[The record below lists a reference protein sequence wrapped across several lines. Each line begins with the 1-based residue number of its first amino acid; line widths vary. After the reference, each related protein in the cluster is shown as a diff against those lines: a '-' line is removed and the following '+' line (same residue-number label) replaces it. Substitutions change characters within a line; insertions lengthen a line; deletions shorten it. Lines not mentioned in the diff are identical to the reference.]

1 MRRPWHPVRMDG
13 PLPLSALLSQVLVAF
28 TIEFDNE
35 AEHRMPHTTTRHGA
49 ASGLLRGPWLVSLAM
64 YANCM
69 QHMGDEPISLLELER
84 RARTHTNLHG
94 MQRWGYITVAPDP
107 ADKRAK
113 PPQSAWLVRPTPV
126 GRDAQQIWYG
136 LFRVIE
142 KRWRTRFGDELV
154 DRLREA
160 LFPVVAQLDPRLP
173 DCLPILGY
181 GLLCAGP
188 NPKLPAPPPAPD
200 PADLPLSALLS
211 KTLLAF
217 ALEFE
222 AKSRLS
228 LAISANVMRVLDPT
242 GVEVRQL
249 PFLSGVSKES
259 ISMAMGILRKFRL
272 SVVEPNPAGTP
283 WKLLRPTPLG
293 VTVQANYHQA
303 DAGVE
308 KEWQA
313 RFGPEALR
321 KLREPLE
328 ELVQD
333 GTPNHSPLF
342 AGLEPYPEGWRAAVR
357 KPQILP
363 HFPMVLH
370 RGAYPDGS

>member
-1 MRRPWHPVRMDG
+1 MDG

-49 ASGLLRGPWLVSLAM
+49 ASSLLRGPWLVSLVM
-64 YANCM
+64 YANCL
-69 QHMGDEPISLLELER
+69 QHLGEQPISLLELEG

-94 MQRWGYITVAPDP
+94 MQRWGYIRVAPDP

-113 PPQSAWLVRPTPV
+113 PPQSAWLVRPTV
-126 GRDAQQIWYG
+126 AGQAATEIWRP
-136 LFRVIE
+136 LFGVIE
-142 KRWRTRFGDELV
+142 RRWRSRFGDELV

-160 LFPVVAQLDPRLP
+160 LCSLVVQLDTRLP

-181 GLLCAGP
+181 GLLCASP
-188 NPKLPAPPPAPD
+188 NPKLPAHSAAAD

-211 KTLLAF
+211 RALLAF

-222 AKSRLS
+222 AKSKLS
-228 LAISANVMRVLDPT
+228 LAISANLMRVLDPA
-242 GVEVRQL
+242 GVAVRQL
-249 PFLSGVSKES
+249 PILSGVSKES

-272 SVVEPNPAGTP
+272 AAVEPNPDGTP
-283 WKLLRPTPLG
+283 WKLLRPTAEGLA
-293 VTVQANYHQA
+293 VKTAYQLAN
-303 DAGVE
+303 GRIE

-313 RFGPEALR
+313 SFGPQTVS

-333 GTPNHSPLF
+333 GTRHRSPLF
-342 AGLEPYPEGWRAAVR
+342 EGLEPYPEGWRAAVR
-357 KPQILP
+357 KPHILP

-370 RGAYPDGS
+370 RGGYPDGS